1 MYLCMYVCMYRVC
14 MFILFFQMPDQSISL
29 SDINQRSML
38 EILQQSLLD
47 RPQINREENEVR
59 YKLIIDPSEDN
70 SVMNLLITFGV
81 IKRKK
86 TRIYVCSDFPGDG
99 EIEKVGMV
107 FLMAGRAIPFSVNV
121 YNL

>member
-1 MYLCMYVCMYRVC
+1 MYRVC
-14 MFILFFQMPDQSISL
+14 MFILFFQMPDQPISL

-99 EIEKVGMV
+99 EIEKVGV
-107 FLMAGRAIPFSVNV
+107 VW
-121 YNL
+121 

>member
-1 MYLCMYVCMYRVC
+1 MYVQSMYVYP
-14 MFILFFQMPDQSISL
+14 LFFQMPDQPISL
-29 SDINQRSML
+29 SDISQRSML

-81 IKRKK
+81 IERKK

-99 EIEKVGMV
+99 EIEKVGV
-107 FLMAGRAIPFSVNV
+107 V
-121 YNL
+121 

>member
-1 MYLCMYVCMYRVC
+1 MYVHP
-14 MFILFFQMPDQSISL
+14 LFQMPDQPISL
-29 SDINQRSML
+29 SDINQRSIL

-99 EIEKVGMV
+99 EIEKVGV
-107 FLMAGRAIPFSVNV
+107 VW
-121 YNL
+121 